1 MLGRRAQLSGSFAR
15 TGLPAGFSA
24 TYDSANRMV
33 TLKPAGAN
41 KATAQ
46 SYDLAGSLTGDG
58 TFTYVWNARNELAQ
72 IKQNNTVTS
81 SYAYDPLGR
90 RARKTIGSVTTLYG
104 YDGPNIIQEQG
115 ASAVPTANLLG
126 GPGYD
131 TIYSRTD
138 SAGQRS
144 FLTDALG
151 STLALTDPAKA
162 LATTYTAEPYGKTTT
177 TGTPSSNPFQ
187 YTGRDNDTTG
197 LQYNRARYYNP
208 TTGRFIT
215 EDPIGLA
222 GGQLDYYSY
231 TNSDPINGYDL
242 NGLACGQ
249 GDQVQDF
256 VDRKRS
262 FPLGISKVVRVV
274 SLCGGK
280 PTGKGQYSLTHIN
293 HGGHFGGMLGS
304 SDYALDLVAATIDQG
319 SHGDYKGGSGV
330 TNYRQTF
337 FCTTPE
343 LSDFKFSFSVR
354 VAVRNSDSNFIT
366 TFIENDYLDGL
377 DPDYIQS
384 SCRAGH
390 AP

>member
-1 MLGRRAQLSGSFAR
+1 M
-15 TGLPAGFSA
+15 
-24 TYDSANRMV
+24 
-33 TLKPAGAN
+33 
-41 KATAQ
+41 
-46 SYDLAGSLTGDG
+46 
-58 TFTYVWNARNELAQ
+58 
-72 IKQNNTVTS
+72 
-81 SYAYDPLGR
+81 
-90 RARKTIGSVTTLYG
+90 
-104 YDGPNIIQEQG
+104 
-115 ASAVPTANLLG
+115 
-126 GPGYD
+126 
-131 TIYSRTD
+131 
-138 SAGQRS
+138 
-144 FLTDALG
+144 
-151 STLALTDPAKA
+151 
-162 LATTYTAEPYGKTTT
+162 
-177 TGTPSSNPFQ
+177 
-187 YTGRDNDTTG
+187 
-197 LQYNRARYYNP
+197 
-208 TTGRFIT
+208 
-215 EDPIGLA
+215 
-222 GGQLDYYSY
+222 
-231 TNSDPINGYDL
+231 
-242 NGLACGQ
+242 
-249 GDQVQDF
+249 
-256 VDRKRS
+256 
-262 FPLGISKVVRVV
+262 V